1 MLGNFS
7 EKLTRPF
14 GATCIVQP
22 SGKPSVFKFLLRA
35 PVADPADIT
44 VVTIPAKRSPPGG
57 PEDDDD
63 AAGGAGDALEVPEVY
78 K

>member
-14 GATCIVQP
+14 GATCMVQP

-35 PVADPADIT
+35 PVADPA
-44 VVTIPAKRSPPGG
+44 KRSPPGGVGVPLG

-63 AAGGAGDALEVPEVY
+63 AAGGAGDALEVPKVY
-78 K
+78 NY

>member
-35 PVADPADIT
+35 PVADPA
-44 VVTIPAKRSPPGG
+44 KRSPPGG

-63 AAGGAGDALEVPEVY
+63 AAGGAGDALEVPED
-78 K
+78 